1 MAEDYSSDDDLEQ
14 PPEEKLPPP
23 IPTGVEL
30 TAFDSYFRNSPYPT
44 LADLR
49 ERDPVHHDMEL
60 NRYFLTRHADVATV
74 LDDEDLWCDPN
85 KARPDSISRSHAGF
99 DLAQAPLLPLMD
111 GPAHARLR
119 GLVSAA
125 LSAEILEAF
134 RPRIN
139 TIVTKLLDELDESEF
154 EIELMHRYA
163 ARIPRLVIAEL
174 FGIDPQ
180 QRQQF
185 TQWSDAFIA
194 GCVNPNC
201 SENEA
206 LAAAA
211 ARTDLDALF
220 SREIAARR
228 GVPTGDLIS
237 AMLRAEHAGASL
249 HDVEI
254 IAQCR
259 FLLAAGNITATD
271 LIGNGIR
278 AMLQNTRQMTILRER
293 PELIGNAVEEVLRFD
308 SPVVMVNR
316 IANRDIVVGGCPIAR
331 GETVSVS
338 LAGANRDESV
348 YELPDHFDIERADT
362 HHHSFGGGRHV
373 CLGARLARMQAE
385 EAILGMVV
393 RFPEI
398 ELSPL
403 GWEFAAFPGLRSLKH
418 FWVRT

>member
-1 MAEDYSSDDDLEQ
+1 MAEDYSSDDDPEQ
-14 PPEEKLPPP
+14 PPEVELPPP
-23 IPTGVEL
+23 IPTGLEL
-30 TAFDSYFRNSPYPT
+30 TAQDSYFRNSPYPT

-49 ERDPVHHDMEL
+49 ERDPVHHDTEL
-60 NRYFLTRHADVATV
+60 KRYFLTRHDDVAAV
-74 LDDEDLWCDPN
+74 LRDEDLWCDPR
-85 KARPDSISRSHAGF
+85 KARAASFARAHSGF
-99 DLAQAPLLPLMD
+99 DPAQEPLLPLMD
-111 GPAHARLR
+111 DPTHARLR
-119 GLVSAA
+119 DLVSAA
-125 LSAEILEAF
+125 LSTEFLEAY
-134 RPRIN
+134 RPRIK

-185 TQWSDAFIA
+185 TQWSDAFVA
-194 GCVNPNC
+194 GFVDPNR
-201 SENEA
+201 SQNEA
-206 LAAAA
+206 QAAAA
-211 ARTDLDALF
+211 ARTDLDALL

-228 GVPTGDLIS
+228 AVPTGDLIS
-237 AMLRAEHAGASL
+237 AMLRAEHAGATL
-249 HDVEI
+249 RDGEI

-259 FLLAAGNITATD
+259 FLLAAGNTTATD

-293 PELIGNAVEEVLRFD
+293 PELIGNAVEEILRFD

-316 IANRDIVVGGCPIAR
+316 IANRDIVIGGCPIAR

-338 LAGANRDESV
+338 LAGANRDESI
-348 YELPDHFDIERADT
+348 YELPDNFDIERADT
-362 HHHSFGGGRHV
+362 HHHSFGGGRHI
-373 CLGARLARMQAE
+373 CLGARLARIQAE

-393 RFPEI
+393 RFPEL